1 MSYVGQSLKRFEDPR
16 LVTGK
21 GTYVDD
27 LHPPGLLH
35 VVFLRS
41 PYAHARI
48 KSIDIFE
55 AKSHPGVVAVLTGD
69 DVAHLGAPARHDDRM
84 EGEWALDELNM
95 GEEPVLARGKVRYV
109 GEAVAAVVAD
119 KPTTA
124 RDAVEL
130 IRADYEPLR
139 PYIDAYDAISE
150 DAEPIH
156 EELKSNVGL
165 RVSHDDQG
173 AELDEA
179 FAKADRIVEGRF
191 RVPRV
196 TPVPMETR
204 GCLAHFDPAEDRL
217 TVWPSSQGP
226 HRYRDPLAALLG
238 WSEDKVR
245 VIMPDVGGSYGEK
258 GGVFPEDVVV
268 AYASCSLGK
277 PLKWVADRQEN
288 MLGFAARSFGA
299 DVEVAVKND
308 GTILG
313 LKARIVADLGAF
325 FAPHPPVR
333 FSHRIMG
340 PYKTPTARIE
350 VIGAITNKP
359 RTGSY
364 RAIGGA
370 ESALCM
376 ERTMDLIALE
386 LKLDPVEVRRKNLV
400 PSDAFPFRTATN
412 VTYDSG
418 DYERGLDQVLELADY
433 SGWKEKARASKDG
446 TGPLIGVGVATC
458 VKQSGSS
465 GAHKTEKGWIRIDK
479 SGKVTALTGVFPHG
493 QGTDVAYAQ
502 IVADQ
507 LGVTPY
513 DVTVVHGDTA
523 LVESGRGTGA
533 SRGTPVGGVAI
544 FLAAQEAGEKL
555 RRIAGHLLGCSPDEV
570 VLEEGYA
577 HDRRQPDKR
586 ISFQKVAEAAYSEEL
601 LPPDVEVGLET
612 SAEYTIPGFRHNPHS
627 FCAHVAAVEVD
638 RDTGD
643 VSILKYVAVNDCG
656 VRINPMLVD
665 GQTHGSIA
673 QGIGQALIEEMAY
686 DSDGQPLTGS
696 LLDYAMPTA
705 EGIPSMTTDSFETP
719 SPLNPLGIKGVAELD
734 ILAAPSVVANAVMD
748 ALSNAGVR
756 HIDTPLTPEKVW
768 RALHGHNS

>member
-1 MSYVGQSLKRFEDPR
+1 MTYVGQSLKRFEDPR

-35 VVFLRS
+35 VAFLRS

-48 KSIDIFE
+48 KSIDVSA
-55 AKSHPGVVAVLTGD
+55 AKSHPGVLAVLTGD
-69 DVAHLGAPARHDDRM
+69 DVVHLIAPAHVVAPMD
-84 EGEWALDELNM
+84 GEWALDELNM

-119 KPTTA
+119 HPSTA
-124 RDAVEL
+124 RDALEL
-130 IRADYEPLR
+130 IESDYETLR
-139 PYIDAYDAISE
+139 PYIDAYEAIA
-150 DAEPIH
+150 DGAEPIH
-156 EELKSNVGL
+156 EELETNVGL
-165 RVSHDDQG
+165 RVSHDRQG

-179 FAKADRIVEGRF
+179 FSKADRIVEGRF
-191 RVPRV
+191 RIPRV
-196 TPVPMETR
+196 VPVPMETR
-204 GCLAHFDPAEDRL
+204 GCLAHFDPAEDQL

-226 HRYRDPLAALLG
+226 HRYRDPLAELLG
-238 WSEDKVR
+238 RSQDKVR
-245 VIMPDVGGSYGEK
+245 VVMPDVGGSYGEK

-268 AYASCSLGK
+268 AHASCLLGK
-277 PLKWVADRQEN
+277 PIKWVADRQEN

-299 DVEVAVKND
+299 DIEVAVTND

-313 LKARIVADLGAF
+313 MKARIVADLGAF

-376 ERTMDLIALE
+376 ERTMDLIAME
-386 LKLDPVEVRRKNLV
+386 LKLDPVEVRRRNLV

-418 DYERGLDQVLELADY
+418 DYQQGLDKVLELSDY
-433 SGWKEKARASKDG
+433 SGWKEKARASKSGD
-446 TGPLIGVGVATC
+446 GPLIGVGVATC

-465 GAHKTEKGWIRIDK
+465 GALKTEKGWIRIDK
-479 SGKVTALTGVFPHG
+479 SGKVTAITGISPHG
-493 QGTDVAYAQ
+493 QGSDVAYAQ

-507 LGVTPY
+507 IGVTPH

-523 LVESGRGTGA
+523 LVETGRGTGA

-544 FLAAQEAGEKL
+544 FLAAQEAREKL
-555 RRIAGHLLGCSPDEV
+555 CRIAGHLLGCSPEEV
-570 VLEEGYA
+570 VLEEGHA
-577 HDRRQPDKR
+577 HDRRQPDKT
-586 ISFQKVAEAAYSEEL
+586 IAFEKVAEAAYSEEM
-601 LPPDVEVGLET
+601 LPPDVEVGLES

-627 FCAHVAAVEVD
+627 FCAHVAVVEVD

-643 VSILKYVAVNDCG
+643 VKIVKYVAVNDCG

-665 GQTHGSIA
+665 GQSHGSIA
-673 QGIGQALIEEMAY
+673 QGIGQALTEEMAY
-686 DSDGQPLTGS
+686 DSDGQPLTAS
-696 LLDYAMPTA
+696 LLDYAVPTA
-705 EGIPSMTTDSFETP
+705 EGVPSMTMDSVVTP

-734 ILAAPSVVANAVMD
+734 ILAAPSVVSNAVMD
-748 ALSNAGVR
+748 ALSGAGVG

-768 RALHGHNS
+768 RALHG